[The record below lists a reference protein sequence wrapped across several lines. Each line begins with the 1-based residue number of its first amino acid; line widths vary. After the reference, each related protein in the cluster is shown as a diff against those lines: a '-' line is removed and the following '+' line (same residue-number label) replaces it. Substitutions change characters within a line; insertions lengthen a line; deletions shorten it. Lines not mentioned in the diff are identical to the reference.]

1 MRVLPA
7 SVAVS
12 AALLLASSTADAK
25 LFDLYAQV
33 NLGGGGGGGTGG
45 AQQDNAFASG
55 ASGAAFGALMGAEIL
70 FFDLWVNH
78 TQYVGGDGI
87 NGTFTQ
93 FMAGFDVDF
102 ELDDPDPGKPNEFFA
117 EVGIGF
123 GFGLGTGRQV
133 DPPLDNAQI
142 TDKGGV
148 LEAKVAGEYH
158 INKALSAGVMVP
170 IQWAYMVKNGPGI
183 VANDTENHYQ
193 QLAVAV
199 MAYFQ
204 FHVEL

>member
-7 SVAVS
+7 CVAAS
-12 AALLLASSTADAK
+12 AVLFLASSPADAK
-25 LFDLYAQV
+25 LFDLYAQAQM
-33 NLGGGGGGGTGG
+33 GGGGGGGTGG
-45 AQQDNAFASG
+45 AQQDHAFASG
-55 ASGAAFGALMGAEIL
+55 ASGGAFGALLGAEIL
-70 FFDLWVNH
+70 FFDVWVAHN
-78 TQYVGGDGI
+78 QFVGGDGI
-87 NGTFTQ
+87 IGTFTQ

-102 ELDDPDPGKPNEFFA
+102 ELDDPDPGKESEWFA
-117 EVGIGF
+117 EVGLGF

-158 INKALSAGVMVP
+158 LNKALSAGVMVP

-193 QLAVAV
+193 QLSVAV